1 MTATVQADLR
11 PTHCR
16 CRCGCDYQLQSEAS
30 VAEARCFS
38 CRVGL
43 HAGRRQGW
51 RTTDPEPAEP
61 EGPGVG

>member
-11 PTHCR
+11 PTRCT
-16 CRCGCDYQLQSEAS
+16 CRCGCGYQLQSEAS